1 MTAMNVSAMK
11 CELTDAPSATVTD
24 WDSIVWPTVE
34 QYVTRLQRRIAKA
47 TREENKSKVKFSM
60 DFFRKRKAGWPD
72 QFNLWSLEG
81 LSRMRLK
88 SHVRFLGE

>member
-11 CELTDAPSATVTD
+11 CELTDAPSAAVTD

-60 DFFRKRKAGWPD
+60 DFFFSEKEGRVAG
-72 QFNLWSLEG
+72 S
-81 LSRMRLK
+81 
-88 SHVRFLGE
+88 V